1 MTADS
6 EFTPSLNDLT
16 FDVEP
21 RREWTP
27 PNPHSPEGGKLWEAS
42 ESLRTVTSTSSATV
56 SRPSMTSKPSVRPS
70 TDTRVYD
77 IRRAHPPSML
87 TPVHKQSNPV
97 ASPPPNKQ
105 PTSSPS
111 PDAEPSPASEPN
123 LSDAVPS
130 STNAIIPE
138 QVHSIQTPPRRGNI
152 SPVRVVCPEPSLA
165 QLSLVELPSVRGQN
179 VTSISPSGAPAS
191 TSAGNGGPGAGGGG
205 AADGAGTGGAGGA
218 GGAGFAARR
227 LPAAPCP
234 AMLSD
239 VAGGYPLADHVS
251 GISSQKTS
259 SNQDPVDAYLARYQM
274 HQKIK
279 DQFRVRH
286 DEHFRTVQELGARIQ
301 AMTKVGT
308 AGADTWPH
316 QGDGDGPLQAGGE
329 GAAEG
334 TTLLSP
340 SVDSSVPRHG
350 TASPASTSNYHHHF
364 YHHHEQ
370 QQQLP
375 DHPLRPRNRF
385 VPQSVATHSA
395 TSSPTSASSI
405 VNPANGSTSTASPHG
420 PPGRHRPNSASSL
433 ASCPSPTRCASAQ
446 LLKSGLTGDGTEPSF
461 GPSCGGSGVGG
472 GGYDVVAAAAAA
484 PRASPIAPR
493 GPHPQQGAYLALPD
507 GSFAGSAPLRGIP
520 TTEGL
525 LFEKYTRKSQAVD
538 LPELQLRYIRP
549 GIVAPREPRPLR
561 QVPRQPPPPSRA
573 LPNGIPASR
582 LERLS
587 ARRRDRSPPRLH
599 PQHLLQNLTNPAE
612 LLKFTGAPV
621 ANIIPGSPGNTSP
634 TGTFSGGNAATAAPP
649 GGSMGYGGGSATGL
663 TAVGDGLL
671 RSSALMNPGPAAP
684 GGGPSPGRTRSP
696 GARATSAP
704 SGSEGGAGTLAQYLA
719 VSTAGQSGE
728 PLLDENFFEVL
739 QQHFRSSM
747 HAQTHQ
753 LRSQL
758 NVNLPLVLG
767 ALNCVNVTDGT
778 GAGGNGTRRGSTPK

>member
-27 PNPHSPEGGKLWEAS
+27 PNPHSPEAGKLWEAS

-56 SRPSMTSKPSVRPS
+56 SRPSITSKPSTRPS

-87 TPVHKQSNPV
+87 TPVHKPSNPL
-97 ASPPPNKQ
+97 ASIPPNKQ
-105 PTSSPS
+105 PTPSSSPET
-111 PDAEPSPASEPN
+111 EPSPASEPKP
-123 LSDAVPS
+123 SAAVPE

-138 QVHSIQTPPRRGNI
+138 PVRSIQTPPRRGNV

-179 VTSISPSGAPAS
+179 VTSISPASAPAG
-191 TSAGNGGPGAGGGG
+191 TSAGPGGSGAGSCG
-205 AADGAGTGGAGGA
+205 AADGAATGGA

-227 LPAAPCP
+227 LPAAPGP
-234 AMLSD
+234 AMLPD
-239 VAGGYPLADHVS
+239 VAGANPLADHVS

-274 HQKIK
+274 HQRIK

-301 AMTKVGT
+301 AMTKGVT
-308 AGADTWPH
+308 AGAGKGPKH
-316 QGDGDGPLQAGGE
+316 GDGPLEARE
-329 GAAEG
+329 DGAAEG
-334 TTLLSP
+334 TAPLSP
-340 SVDSSVPRHG
+340 SGDAYPPRHG
-350 TASPASTSNYHHHF
+350 TASSASIAYHQHH
-364 YHHHEQ
+364 YHQHER

-385 VPQSVATHSA
+385 VPQSAATYPS
-395 TSSPTSASSI
+395 TNSPASASSNA
-405 VNPANGSTSTASPHG
+405 NPANASTSTASPRG
-420 PPGRHRPNSASSL
+420 PSDRHRPNSASSL

-461 GPSCGGSGVGG
+461 GPSCGGGG
-472 GGYDVVAAAAAA
+472 GGSGGNDVVAAAAAA

-507 GSFAGSAPLRGIP
+507 GSFAGSAPLRGMP

-549 GIVAPREPRPLR
+549 GIVAPREPRQLR

-599 PQHLLQNLTNPAE
+599 QQQILQHLDNPAE

-621 ANIIPGSPGNTSP
+621 ASISPGSPGNTSP
-634 TGTFSGGNAATAAPP
+634 TGTFSRGNAPAAAAA
-649 GGSMGYGGGSATGL
+649 GSSAGYGDGL
-663 TAVGDGLL
+663 AAVGDGLL
-671 RSSALMNPGPAAP
+671 RSASLVTPGPAAP
-684 GGGPSPGRTRSP
+684 GGGGSPGRTRSP
-696 GARATSAP
+696 GARAASAP
-704 SGSEGGAGTLAQYLA
+704 SGPEGGAGTLAQYLA

-767 ALNCVNVTDGT
+767 ALNCVNVTDAA
-778 GAGGNGTRRGSTPK
+778 GAGGNGSRRGSTPK